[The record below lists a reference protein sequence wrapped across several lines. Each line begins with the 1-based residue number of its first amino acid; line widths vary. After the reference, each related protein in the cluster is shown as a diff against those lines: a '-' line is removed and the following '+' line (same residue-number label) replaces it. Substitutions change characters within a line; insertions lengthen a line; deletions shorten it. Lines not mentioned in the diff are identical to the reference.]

1 VTSEDIVRNV
11 REAGVVGAGGAG
23 FPTHVKLAA
32 SVETVIANGAECEPL
47 LCADRHL
54 MAAHAADVVAGL
66 RLAMDATGASRGVI
80 ALKAEYEDAVA
91 ALQPLA
97 DRHTDIDLH
106 LLGSYYPAGDEFLL
120 VEEVTGRVV
129 PEGGLPLHV
138 GAVVSNVGTLV
149 NVARAQRGQPV
160 TQRILTVA
168 GEVQRPAT
176 IRVPVGTP
184 VHDVLSYVGGVT
196 LPAGEFGVLLGGP
209 LMGQLSAGEE
219 ALDAPVTKTTAGV
232 VVLSAEHYL
241 VRRKSRPV
249 ATNVRWARSACDQC
263 RDCTDLCPRYLIGH
277 DLQPHAI
284 MRAVGYGMAEAG
296 YIITSAVLCCECG
309 VCEYYACPL
318 HLSPLEVNR
327 EIKRVLA
334 EQGWRNTIHRRENLA
349 VRPMWAYRHVP
360 FDRLLARVNLLDV
373 AHEHAPVPF
382 EDGDRFPA
390 RVVIPLKQHTG
401 APAEPVVAVGDAV
414 RAGQLIGEIPPD
426 KLGARVHASI
436 DGLVTAVTPGRQVVI
451 EAR

>member
-1 VTSEDIVRNV
+1 MTASEIVQNIRA
-11 REAGVVGAGGAG
+11 AGVVGAGGAG

-47 LCADRHL
+47 LRADRAL
-54 MAAHAADVVAGL
+54 MTAHAADVVAGL
-66 RLAMDATGASRGVI
+66 RLAMDSTGASRGVV
-80 ALKAEYEDAVA
+80 ALKSEYEDAVA
-91 ALQPLA
+91 ALRPLA
-97 DRHTDIDLH
+97 DRHTDIELH
-106 LLGSYYPAGDEFLL
+106 FLGSYYPAGDEFLL
-120 VEEVTGRVV
+120 VEEVTGKVI

-138 GAVVSNVGTLV
+138 GVVTSNVGTLV

-160 TQRILTVA
+160 TQRVLTVA

-184 VHDVLSYVGGVT
+184 VREVLSYVGGAS
-196 LPAGEFGVLLGGP
+196 LPAGEFAVLLGGP
-209 LMGQLSAGEE
+209 LMGQL
-219 ALDAPVTKTTAGV
+219 LDNEDDLEAPVTKTTGGV
-232 VVLSAEHYL
+232 VVLPADHYL
-241 VRRKSRPV
+241 VRRKGRSV

-263 RDCTDLCPRYLIGH
+263 RDCTELCPRYLIGH

-284 MRAVGYGMAEAG
+284 MRVVGQGLAEASH
-296 YIITSAVLCCECG
+296 IITSAVLCCECG

-334 EQGWRNTIHRRENLA
+334 EQGWRNTLHRRDNLT
-349 VRPMWAYRHVP
+349 VRPMWDYRHVP
-360 FDRLLARVNLLDV
+360 FDRLLARVNLL
-373 AHEHAPVPF
+373 EYERISVPF

-390 RVVIPLKQHTG
+390 QVTIPLQQHIG
-401 APAEPVVAVGDAV
+401 APAEPVVAVGDRV
-414 RAGQLIGEIPPD
+414 RAGQLIGEIPAD

-436 DGLVTAVTPGRQVVI
+436 DGEVTAVVTERHIVI